1 MQRVFNAVLIPLC
14 RIPEKLRIISDPD
27 IPSILKQAATILDWD
42 EIDIL
47 DYELIDLK
55 GNVVQVKILCQ
66 HYIDINQKY
75 NSWCCN
81 RHLYAEEDWYKK
93 DAPVQKTIY
102 NNFIVLGCDSDENI
116 RSLTTDERRA
126 VMTEFFLPDI
136 IHIVKPD
143 GPIDSSEFTP
153 TTIIEDKIIN
163 GKKTGVITYE
173 MLPNIKIL
181 AEYLDRLDPVGDLAR
196 YYYLSMKKRRKS
208 DFKKAKLITG
218 INPSNILKS
227 MNYLHYVSLGRYER
241 TLVAAF
247 IVGAVAI
254 FFMDIAVLTGH
265 DEFRELFKMIGIVY
279 IILCVTVFPYCTNK
293 IQKLRNKF
301 FNKSI
306 V

>member
-1 MQRVFNAVLIPLC
+1 MKRVFNAVLIPLN
-14 RIPEKLRIISDPD
+14 RIPEKLRIISEPD
-27 IPSILKQAATILDWD
+27 IPSILKKASKILDWD

-47 DYELIDLK
+47 DYEIIDLC
-55 GNVVQVKILCQ
+55 GNVVQVKLLFQ

-102 NNFIVLGCDSDENI
+102 NDFIVVGCDSNGGI
-116 RSLTTDERRA
+116 RSLTTDERCA

-153 TTIIEDKIIN
+153 TTFIEDKIIN
-163 GKKTGVITYE
+163 GEKKGVITYE
-173 MLPNIKIL
+173 MLPNTKIL

-196 YYYLSMKKRRKS
+196 CYYFSMKRRRKS

-218 INPSNILKS
+218 VNPSNILKS

-241 TLVAAF
+241 TLVSAF

-254 FFMDIAVLTGH
+254 FFMDIVVLTGH
-265 DEFRELFKMIGIVY
+265 DEFRELFKMINIVY
-279 IILCVTVFPYCTNK
+279 IIICVLVLPYCMNK

-301 FNKSI
+301 
-306 V
+306 

>member
-1 MQRVFNAVLIPLC
+1 M
-14 RIPEKLRIISDPD
+14 E
-27 IPSILKQAATILDWD
+27 WD

-47 DYELIDLK
+47 DYEIIDLS
-55 GNVVQVKILCQ
+55 GNVIQVKILCQ

-75 NSWCCN
+75 NSWCYN
-81 RHLYAEEDWYKK
+81 RHLYAKENWYKK
-93 DAPVQKTIY
+93 NAPVQKTIY
-102 NNFIVLGCDSDENI
+102 NDFIVLGSDSNGGI

-126 VMTEFFLPDI
+126 VMTEFFLPEI
-136 IHIVKPD
+136 VHIVKPD
-143 GPIDSSEFTP
+143 GAIDSSEFTP
-153 TTIIEDKIIN
+153 TTFIEDKIIN
-163 GKKTGVITYE
+163 GEKTGVITYE
-173 MLPNIKIL
+173 MLPNTKIL
-181 AEYLDRLDPVGDLAR
+181 AEYLYRLDPVGDLAR
-196 YYYLSMKKRRKS
+196 NYCLSMKRRRKS

-241 TLVAAF
+241 ALVSAF

-301 FNKSI
+301 LIKSI

>member
-1 MQRVFNAVLIPLC
+1 MKRVFNAVLIPLN
-14 RIPEKLRIISDPD
+14 RIPEKLRIISEPD
-27 IPSILKQAATILDWD
+27 IPSILKKASKILDWD

-47 DYELIDLK
+47 DYEIIDLC
-55 GNVVQVKILCQ
+55 GNVVQVKLLFQ

-102 NNFIVLGCDSDENI
+102 NDFIVVGCDSNGGI
-116 RSLTTDERRA
+116 RSLTTDERCA

-153 TTIIEDKIIN
+153 TTFIEDKIIN
-163 GKKTGVITYE
+163 GEKKGVITYE
-173 MLPNIKIL
+173 MLPNTKIL

-196 YYYLSMKKRRKS
+196 CYYFSMKRRRKS

-218 INPSNILKS
+218 VNPSNILKS

-241 TLVAAF
+241 TLVSAF

-254 FFMDIAVLTGH
+254 FFMDIVVLTGH
-265 DEFRELFKMIGIVY
+265 DEFRELFKMINIVC
-279 IILCVTVFPYCTNK
+279 IIFCVLVLPYCMNK

-301 FNKSI
+301 LIKSI

>member
-1 MQRVFNAVLIPLC
+1 MKRVFNAVLIPLC

-27 IPSILKQAATILDWD
+27 IPSILKQVTTILDWD

-47 DYELIDLK
+47 DYDLIDLK

-81 RHLYAEEDWYKK
+81 RHLYAKEDWYKK

-102 NNFIVLGCDSDENI
+102 NDFIVLGGDSNGGI
-116 RSLTTDERRA
+116 RSLTTDERLV
-126 VMTEFFLPDI
+126 VMTEFFLPEI
-136 IHIVKPD
+136 VHVVKPD

-153 TTIIEDKIIN
+153 TTFIEDKIIN
-163 GKKTGVITYE
+163 GEKKGIITYE
-173 MLPNIKIL
+173 MLPNTKIL

-196 YYYLSMKKRRKS
+196 CYYFSIKRRRKS

-218 INPSNILKS
+218 VNPSNILKS

-241 TLVAAF
+241 TLVSAF

>member
-14 RIPEKLRIISDPD
+14 RIPEKLRIISEPD
-27 IPSILKQAATILDWD
+27 IPSILKKASKILDWD

-47 DYELIDLK
+47 DYEIIDLC

-75 NSWCCN
+75 NSWCYN
-81 RHLYAEEDWYKK
+81 RQLYAEEDWFKK

-153 TTIIEDKIIN
+153 TTFIEDKIIN
-163 GKKTGVITYE
+163 GEKKGVITYE
-173 MLPNIKIL
+173 MLPNTKIL

-196 YYYLSMKKRRKS
+196 CYYFSMKRRRKS

-218 INPSNILKS
+218 VNPSNILKS
-227 MNYLHYVSLGRYER
+227 MNYLHYVSLDRYEK
-241 TLVAAF
+241 TLVSAF

-254 FFMDIAVLTGH
+254 FFMDIVVLTGH
-265 DEFRELFKMIGIVY
+265 DEFRELFKMINIVY
-279 IILCVTVFPYCTNK
+279 IIICVLVLPYCMNK

-301 FNKSI
+301 F
-306 V
+306 